1 MPQHRREVIN
11 QRRQQVAELYLKGK
25 YQYEI
30 AQLIG
35 VTQQQI
41 SLDLKAVQQ
50 QWLASSIRDFDAV
63 KAQEIAKLDHIER
76 EALEA
81 WTLSR
86 QPREVTVTKRI
97 TGKDPRYE
105 ASVRREHHPTGD
117 PRFLQVAQRCVE
129 QRCDLLGLST
139 AAEAAKA
146 LGSGLAA
153 LLVQAQGTEPPSL
166 PMAEA

>member
-1 MPQHRREVIN
+1 MPQHTKEVIN
-11 QRRQQVAELYLKGK
+11 QRRQRVAELYLCGKG
-25 YQYEI
+25 QYEI
-30 AQLIG
+30 GQLLG

-41 SLDLKAVQQ
+41 SLDLQKIQQ
-50 QWLASSIRDFDAV
+50 QWLASSVRDFDAV

-81 WTLSR
+81 WAQSR
-86 QPREVTVTKRI
+86 KVREVTITKRI
-97 TGKDPRYE
+97 TGKDPRDE
-105 ASVRREHHPTGD
+105 ASIRREQSAGD

-146 LGSGLAA
+146 LGTGLSA
-153 LLVQAQGTEPPSL
+153 LLAQAQGPEPLAS

>member
-1 MPQHRREVIN
+1 MPQHKQEVVNHRRH
-11 QRRQQVAELYLKGK
+11 QVAELYLSGK
-25 YQYEI
+25 YQVEI
-30 AQLIG
+30 ARLVG
-35 VTQQQI
+35 CSQQQV

-50 QWLASSIRDFDAV
+50 QWLAASVRDFDAV

-81 WTLSR
+81 WALSR

-97 TGKDPRYE
+97 TGKDPRDE
-105 ASVRREHHPTGD
+105 ASIRREHTPQGD

-139 AAEAAKA
+139 AAEAAKSLA
-146 LGSGLAA
+146 TGLAS
-153 LLVQAQGTEPPSL
+153 LLSQAQEAEPPAS